1 MTSSKVRRIR
11 VELLEPGDIVLTSAP
26 GKISRGIRAAT
37 KGEVSHAMIC
47 VTNGSIIDSTDYGV
61 QAHNIQRELYG
72 DGETVSVY
80 RLREPV
86 SDVRM
91 NGIIDLARSEI
102 GTQYS
107 KAEAIRTVL
116 GGPKPRS
123 RKQFCSRLVA
133 RAFAAG
139 GVRLV
144 GDPDY
149 CSPEELRRS
158 PLLVKLDDMTEFV
171 TEEELRA
178 WAARPNPIADTQA
191 AQNAVLDMARKLN
204 PFIENFND
212 LDRYV
217 QEHPEADAEIARAYR
232 ETGYLHLWRADYA
245 VNPWHYDLEA
255 MDAIVDDCTID
266 DMRAYCVSTIKEA
279 YTAGIRYAVNLVH
292 YRTQFAAHR
301 RETTAQLVMLYEQLV
316 RSDQQRRETARA
328 WLDRHYSEDVI
339 RHHQRIAPHSELW
352 FSIIDRVEPN
362 LGVIARLWIDIKD
375 SENVCSSCGDPPAD
389 YRLLNSAET
398 MPGVPSLKLCTDCV
412 EIRRGRGEVLEPLS
426 Y

>member
-1 MTSSKVRRIR
+1 MSSSMMRRIK

-26 GKISRGIRAAT
+26 GKISRGIRAVT

-72 DGETVSVY
+72 DGDTVSVY
-80 RLREPV
+80 RLRQPV
-86 SDVRM
+86 SDVRL
-91 NGIIDLARSEI
+91 NAIIDLARSEI

-139 GVRLV
+139 GVQLV

-158 PLLVKLDDMTEFV
+158 PLLVELDGMTEWV

-178 WAARPNPIADTQA
+178 WAARPNPIADMQA
-191 AQNAVLDMARKLN
+191 AQNAVLDVARKLD
-204 PFIENFND
+204 PSIENFND

-232 ETGYLHLWRADYA
+232 ETGYLQLWRTDYA

-255 MDAIVDDCTID
+255 MDAIVDDRTID

-292 YRTQFAAHR
+292 YRAQFAANK

-316 RSDQQRRETARA
+316 RSDQQRRDTAGA
-328 WLDRHYSEDVI
+328 WLERHFPEDA
-339 RHHQRIAPHSELW
+339 RKHRQRIVPHSELW

-362 LGVIARLWIDIKD
+362 LGAIARMSIRVMG
-375 SENVCSSCGDPPAD
+375 SEDVCSFCGDPPAD
-389 YRLLNSAET
+389 YRLINSADAI
-398 MPGVPSLKLCTDCV
+398 PGVPSLRLCSDCV
-412 EIRRGRGEVLEPLS
+412 EIRRGGGEVLEPLS
-426 Y
+426 G